1 MYRLIT
7 FIVVYI
13 IFTNLNAQ
21 TQGGL
26 DSTFNG
32 TGSVVLAPGIHNDI
46 IYDLEIQTDGFILS
60 TGVFMETGTF
70 DFDVIVSRLRPEG
83 VPDPGFGIGGY
94 YKKDFGGFFDLAK
107 TLKVTPDKKILVGG
121 SAGISAAVTRFLVM
135 RLTMNGQTDT
145 TFGNGDGYVLI
156 NCGNADDIV
165 HDITLQEDGKILCA
179 GEARFP
185 ALNGTRVAT
194 LFRLESDGSLD
205 TTFGISGFAK
215 LQIDPAVST
224 DYFQTVALQ
233 PDGKIIAA
241 GYSVKN
247 FGWRAIVARFL
258 ANGSLDT
265 TFNVTGIYQVSS
277 GSFRYFYDMEL
288 DWPNRIILAG
298 IFESGTYDAGLFAL
312 DFDGLPDP
320 NFGQVFST
328 TILDFGGEDRFF
340 QMDRQ
345 ANGKIIAVGSTSNV
359 AVTTRDFLACRFL
372 SNGLPDSTFGVDGH
386 AIFDLG
392 TSDNFNSVD
401 IQPDGKIVAGGIA
414 GSGIT
419 DMAVLRFFGDN
430 VNTGMEENAVNTL
443 RLYPVPVRGNTINL
457 NPGEK
462 RTTEFRIQ
470 LYDILGAQIASWEY
484 PADHSVTDIS
494 LKLPVLAPGTYL
506 LHYRS
511 ESLVLSRAIVVGR

>member
-1 MYRLIT
+1 
-7 FIVVYI
+7 
-13 IFTNLNAQ
+13 
-21 TQGGL
+21 
-26 DSTFNG
+26 
-32 TGSVVLAPGIHNDI
+32 
-46 IYDLEIQTDGFILS
+46 
-60 TGVFMETGTF
+60 
-70 DFDVIVSRLRPEG
+70 
-83 VPDPGFGIGGY
+83 
-94 YKKDFGGFFDLAK
+94 
-107 TLKVTPDKKILVGG
+107 
-121 SAGISAAVTRFLVM
+121 
-135 RLTMNGQTDT
+135 MNGQTDT

-345 ANGKIIAVGSTSNV
+345 ANGKS
-359 AVTTRDFLACRFL
+359 
-372 SNGLPDSTFGVDGH
+372 
-386 AIFDLG
+386 
-392 TSDNFNSVD
+392 
-401 IQPDGKIVAGGIA
+401 
-414 GSGIT
+414 
-419 DMAVLRFFGDN
+419 
-430 VNTGMEENAVNTL
+430 
-443 RLYPVPVRGNTINL
+443 
-457 NPGEK
+457 
-462 RTTEFRIQ
+462 
-470 LYDILGAQIASWEY
+470 
-484 PADHSVTDIS
+484 
-494 LKLPVLAPGTYL
+494 
-506 LHYRS
+506 
-511 ESLVLSRAIVVGR
+511 